1 MLHKILKYLVIL
13 LGVVAA
19 AFFIYTIAS
28 GEDAIKADEGGI
40 QGSTVVPLMYLSY
53 IMLAIIVAAV
63 VLFLFVNLASNPKA
77 LKKTLLSVGIFLVI
91 VGISYVV
98 FADGTDALRPDGTAT
113 AIELDNGEYLSES
126 GSKWVDVS
134 IYTFYILAILAVG
147 SIVWSGASKLVKK

>member
-1 MLHKILKYLVIL
+1 MMLHKILKYLVIL
-13 LGVVAA
+13 LGVVAG

-53 IMLAIIVAAV
+53 IMLAVIVAAV

-77 LKKTLLSVGIFLVI
+77 LKKSLLSVGIFLVV
-91 VGISYVV
+91 VGISYIV
-98 FADGTDALRPDGTAT
+98 FADGSDAANN

-126 GSKWVDVS
+126 GSKWIDVS

-147 SIVWSGASKLVKK
+147 SIIWSGATKLVKK

>member
-1 MLHKILKYLVIL
+1 MILHKILKYLVIL
-13 LGVVAA
+13 LSVITA

-28 GEDAIKADEGGI
+28 GDDAIKIDENGI

-53 IMLAIIVAAV
+53 IMLAIIIAAV

-91 VGISYVV
+91 VGISYVA
-98 FADGTDALRPDGTAT
+98 FADGSDAANN
-113 AIELDNGEYLSES
+113 AIELDNGEFLSEM

-147 SIVWSGASKLVKK
+147 SIVWSGATKLVKK

>member
-1 MLHKILKYLVIL
+1 MILHKILKYLVIL
-13 LGVVAA
+13 LGVVAG

-77 LKKTLLSVGIFLVI
+77 LKKSLLSVGIFLV
-91 VGISYVV
+91 VVAISYVV
-98 FADGTDALRPDGTAT
+98 FADGSDAANN

-126 GSKWVDVS
+126 GSKWIDVS
-134 IYTFYILAILAVG
+134 IYTFYILAILAVA
-147 SIVWSGASKLVKK
+147 SIIWSGATKLVKK